1 MKTLGVILL
10 PSLALLAACG
20 DKETSA
26 PTGQVAATVNGKEI
40 TVIDIRHE
48 AGTATPSK
56 ELEEAA
62 LRSLIVRQLLADEA
76 VEEKVDQLP
85 ATAIMQEKARQMVLV
100 DALTNQIRSTAPK
113 PSRDEAQ
120 QFIANHPASF
130 DQRRIFLVDQ
140 IIIPT
145 STPDLVKAI
154 EPLDT
159 MAQIEQLL
167 NSRKVQFQ
175 RAVGSIDALSIDADI
190 AEKISQLPENAV
202 FASPENGVIRI
213 NRIREAVIQPISGEA
228 AMSVAMTQIA
238 RQRSEAIVANKIQ
251 SILDAGKAKV
261 KYNAAYDPAAKIG
274 AKVPATK

>member
-20 DKETSA
+20 DKEAAA

-274 AKVPATK
+274 AKVPAAK

>member
-20 DKETSA
+20 GKEAEA

-62 LRSLIVRQLLADEA
+62 LRSLIVRRLLADEA

-167 NSRKVQFQ
+167 TSRKVQFQ

-228 AMSVAMTQIA
+228 AISVAMTQIA

-261 KYNAAYDPAAKIG
+261 KYNAAYDPAAKMG
-274 AKVPATK
+274 AKVPAGK

>member
-10 PSLALLAACG
+10 PSLTLLAACG
-20 DKETSA
+20 GKDAAA

-40 TVIDIRHE
+40 TIIDIRHE
-48 AGTATPSK
+48 AGTASPSK
-56 ELEEAA
+56 ELEQAA

-100 DALTNQIRSTAPK
+100 DALTNQIRASSPK
-113 PSRDEAQ
+113 PSREEAQ

-130 DQRRIFLVDQ
+130 EQRRIFLVDQ

-167 NSRKVQFQ
+167 ARRNVQFQ
-175 RAVGSIDALSIDADI
+175 RAVGSIDALSINADVAEEI
-190 AEKISQLPENAV
+190 AKLPENAV

-213 NRIREAVIQPISGEA
+213 NRVRETVIQPISGEA
-228 AMSVAMTQIA
+228 AMTVAMNQIA

-251 SILDAGKAKV
+251 AILDAGKQKV
-261 KYNAAYDPAAKIG
+261 KYNATFDPAAKIG
-274 AKVPATK
+274 AKAPPAQ